1 MRPIIRFCL
10 ARLQADT
17 VGSDQQISGS
27 PASISRGISSPFAVM
42 EPTAEQSTSPEKKVC
57 ELFDA
62 YIFRQEFL
70 NDPYMKVVNLKG
82 NYAISVWDLLHHSS
96 PEKFTGTNDSPAEW
110 IWIHLPAVNE
120 LVRRMKKNNVI
131 HNAISLPQIEEFITK
146 SFTNASGV
154 QVAPQQFNRRAAD
167 IKAQRLEQT
176 SQDATSGEASS
187 DQGLKEPAAPVRG
200 ESTSTKSDTE
210 EHDAKYKSSGLH
222 VKSKEPVTKG
232 QIASQESIQEQL
244 SGTEMFALAFPYL
257 DSQSDLVKSERPEEL
272 RRHYG
277 AFEGYPTNSLD
288 NSEDRLAEV
297 IFSRTLDQCFF
308 SSTHVTTNLDSDQV
322 VYNYLNELSEKWRKI
337 QKRKTKTQND
347 PMPLTLLPSEQEIEL
362 RYNKMDE
369 GNRLITSPLRLWKI
383 GHVVISAFPDHEH
396 EMLPN
401 SEIQGL
407 ICRSIWESCPIRA
420 MDLVLDLVHIFVD
433 FVDQPFKSGLG
444 LSPLWIFERVIA
456 EEAEKQVVRY
466 NEFEKIM
473 KQKYEDRSERNDS
486 TSKANL
492 LVNPAVA
499 RMPAGQDRLAGN
511 QEEDNYVLEFEKY
524 KDPTSLITEEAK
536 SFKNVMDIRDEL
548 CMIESVVK
556 EQEVAMTQLSNYL
569 DIRGKPAKGLEVTL
583 SVHESRGSG
592 QSKAAGESGPNLQNL
607 NQRMGDMNNRVQRWQ
622 SRISGLD
629 KRASMIEKGR
639 SSLEEA
645 GDTRKLAADTVERA
659 KQSDKQSALLFA
671 FTVVTIWF
679 TPLSFVTGF
688 FAIPSKDFPQDSTQ
702 EDVDWKKWQIGVGL
716 FVAFLLTL
724 LFSGSVWAWYKRQA
738 KDREAQQYTSKID
751 NRRDGDVNGQKLDK
765 KAKRQPT
772 GQASSSSLVL
782 NETPSKP
789 APLSQPSSPDQI
801 PQKQRRSW
809 DWPLRSREAAGDSL
823 ARGRSE
829 KAVVSSDA
837 MGSQS
842 KHCGREKGVF
852 WNMKDSFNR
861 DENRGSVEEHQ
872 DVSGKLI
879 IQKESRLLSGHRD
892 HVFSMAFSSD
902 GQYLAS
908 GGDEGRILVWDL
920 GGDADDT
927 LDVTELYD
935 AVRVRVR
942 VRGLVF
948 SPNDSYFLFTIL
960 RARVL
965 DDAAVLE
972 TMPPYWSRHGVR
984 ECDNQVWITRDNEN
998 LVFLLPQQYR
1008 PSDDELCTALVHAP
1022 EGSHWV

>member
-1 MRPIIRFCL
+1 MGP
-10 ARLQADT
+10 
-17 VGSDQQISGS
+17 S
-27 PASISRGISSPFAVM
+27 
-42 EPTAEQSTSPEKKVC
+42 AEQSTGSEKKVC
-57 ELFDA
+57 EMFDA

-70 NDPYMKVVNLKG
+70 NDPYKNIANLKG
-82 NYAISVWDLLHHSS
+82 IYGISVWNLLHHSS
-96 PEKFTGTNDSPAEW
+96 PEKFTGTNDAPAEW
-110 IWIHLPAVNE
+110 IWIHLPAVNRKWILE

-131 HNAISLPQIEEFITK
+131 NNAISLPQIEEFIEK

-176 SQDATSGEASS
+176 SQDATLGEASS
-187 DQGLKEPAAPVRG
+187 GQGLKEPAAPVGG
-200 ESTSTKSDTE
+200 ESTSIKSDTE
-210 EHDAKYKSSGLH
+210 EHDAKDMSSGLK
-222 VKSKEPVTKG
+222 VKSKVPATKG
-232 QIASQESIQEQL
+232 QIASQTSIQEQL
-244 SGTEMFALAFPYL
+244 SETEVFALAFPYL
-257 DSQSDLVKSERPEEL
+257 DSQSDLVESERIEEL
-272 RRHYG
+272 RQHYG
-277 AFEGYPTNSLD
+277 AFEGYPTNPLD
-288 NSEDRLAEV
+288 NSEDRPDEV

-347 PMPLTLLPSEQEIEL
+347 PMPPTLLPSEQEIEL
-362 RYNKMDE
+362 RYNKLDE
-369 GNRLITSPLRLWKI
+369 GKRLIASPLRLWKI
-383 GHVVISAFPDHEH
+383 GHVVISAFPDQEH

-407 ICRSIWESCPIRA
+407 ICRSIWESCPISA

-433 FVDQPFKSGLG
+433 FVDQPFRSGLG

-473 KQKYEDRSERNDS
+473 KQKHEDKSVHNDD

-492 LVNPAVA
+492 LANPAV
-499 RMPAGQDRLAGN
+499 
-511 QEEDNYVLEFEKY
+511 VLENEKH

-548 CMIESVVK
+548 SMIESVVN

-569 DIRGKPAKGLEVTL
+569 DIRGKPAKVSEVTP
-583 SVHESRGSG
+583 SAKESRGSG

-607 NQRMGDMNNRVQRWQ
+607 NQRIRDIVNRVQRWQ

-629 KRASMIEKGR
+629 KRASMIEKGLNHLLDIKLKR

-645 GDTRKLAADTVERA
+645 GDTKKLAADTVERA

-724 LFSGSVWAWYKRQA
+724 LFSVSVWAWYKRQA
-738 KDREAQQYTSKID
+738 KDREAKQGSSKID
-751 NRRDGDVNGQKLDK
+751 YRRDGDIYGQESDK
-765 KAKRQPT
+765 KAKKNPT
-772 GQASSSSLVL
+772 GQASSSSLVI
-782 NETPSKP
+782 NEMSSKP
-789 APLSQPSSPDQI
+789 APLPQPPSPDQI

-809 DWPLRSREAAGDSL
+809 DWPLRSREVARDSL
-823 ARGRSE
+823 VHGRSE

-837 MGSQS
+837 M
-842 KHCGREKGVF
+842 V
-852 WNMKDSFNR
+852 
-861 DENRGSVEEHQ
+861 
-872 DVSGKLI
+872 
-879 IQKESRLLSGHRD
+879 
-892 HVFSMAFSSD
+892 
-902 GQYLAS
+902 
-908 GGDEGRILVWDL
+908 
-920 GGDADDT
+920 
-927 LDVTELYD
+927 
-935 AVRVRVR
+935 
-942 VRGLVF
+942 
-948 SPNDSYFLFTIL
+948 
-960 RARVL
+960 
-965 DDAAVLE
+965 
-972 TMPPYWSRHGVR
+972 
-984 ECDNQVWITRDNEN
+984 
-998 LVFLLPQQYR
+998 
-1008 PSDDELCTALVHAP
+1008 
-1022 EGSHWV
+1022 